1 MAERVGFEPSETPIE
16 ISKFMKNLR
25 LCVPSRP
32 QLPPLLAVD
41 LAVGPATRHSLTAPY
56 ARPLR
61 YKPFTQL
68 EGSVRA
74 SKNAS
79 FAPVFLL

>member
-1 MAERVGFEPSETPIE
+1 MEVAERVGFEPTATPIE
-16 ISKFMKNLR
+16 ISKFMKTLQ
-25 LCVPSRP
+25 LCVPSGP
-32 QLPPLLAVD
+32 LLSPLLAVR
-41 LAVGPATRHSLTAPY
+41 PATRHSLTAPY

-68 EGSVRA
+68 EGSVSA